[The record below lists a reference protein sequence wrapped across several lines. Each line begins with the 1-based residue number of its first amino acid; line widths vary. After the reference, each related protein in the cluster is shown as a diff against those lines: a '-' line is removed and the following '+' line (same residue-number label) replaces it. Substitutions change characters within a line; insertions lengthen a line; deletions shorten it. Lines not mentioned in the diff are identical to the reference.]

1 MDNFPLSSACAF
13 AHHLRNNF
21 FDATRPARHPE
32 WEALIDAIQTDQ
44 AFDARKISSLLRQLD
59 PTVEFP
65 PIVDPAAK
73 GECVTIENASERC
86 LALPPQP
93 NHYIFKRFA
102 LPQKIP
108 SLKLYRLCNV
118 VFSYNIDPLEY
129 YLFDDDGNLF
139 DRLICGAAPFKGSP
153 MIELEEP
160 IVFADDIFPYYNI
173 CHLMFDKFP
182 RVQHLCESAGVR
194 HAFLVNSGDYVDQLM
209 EAWGVKV
216 SSLRS
221 LGLRGSVRLA
231 EAWFF
236 SNSFGRIPHP
246 GRFGSPVYATAFQAC
261 RDVFGI
267 GSKSSAS
274 LRLFLYR
281 LDGGPRSIVNID
293 AVKDLLDRWSIE
305 MVDPSRLTLQE
316 QITLFA
322 STQLL
327 IGVHGAGLT
336 NMIYM
341 PAGGA
346 ILELLPPLYATA
358 SYWGIASTLG
368 IEYHHLVCHDPELGA
383 VDARN
388 RPHVPKN
395 KSRMV
400 EVPVSLLESKLSQ
413 LLC

>member
-1 MDNFPLSSACAF
+1 
-13 AHHLRNNF
+13 
-21 FDATRPARHPE
+21 
-32 WEALIDAIQTDQ
+32 
-44 AFDARKISSLLRQLD
+44 
-59 PTVEFP
+59 TVEFP

-221 LGLRGSVRLA
+221 LGMRGSVRLA

-293 AVKDLLDRWSIE
+293 AV
-305 MVDPSRLTLQE
+305 
-316 QITLFA
+316 
-322 STQLL
+322 
-327 IGVHGAGLT
+327 
-336 NMIYM
+336 
-341 PAGGA
+341 
-346 ILELLPPLYATA
+346 
-358 SYWGIASTLG
+358 
-368 IEYHHLVCHDPELGA
+368 
-383 VDARN
+383 
-388 RPHVPKN
+388 
-395 KSRMV
+395 
-400 EVPVSLLESKLSQ
+400 
-413 LLC
+413 